1 MPQGK
6 ATNDLASASTK
17 NAKTDKLGK
26 VIILG
31 CSWELKSDDEAKMN
45 INSKSIKLLDRA
57 AIELLK
63 VNGYRPKS
71 KIETTV
77 TFSIKEYGTLCGKEV
92 IPKTTSIHD
101 KKIAKNSLDN
111 FRKSVKESLD
121 ILYRISLS
129 WTEPSPIYLSE
140 ESKKKK
146 KSKQNFIDVR
156 ILQKKGIKNGMVL
169 MQFTDDFASYILNA
183 YVMPYP
189 VQLFKADGRN
199 PNTYAIGRKL
209 SLIHAMKKNKIS
221 GRSDVI
227 RVDKLVASAPGI
239 DSYENIQLHDPG
251 HWKGRMCN
259 PLERALNDNV
269 LIGVISRWTYC
280 GPRKKKLSPEE
291 ITNMCSNYKSWL
303 QLYIFFEI

>member
-1 MPQGK
+1 M
-6 ATNDLASASTK
+6 S
-17 NAKTDKLGK
+17 
-26 VIILG
+26 
-31 CSWELKSDDEAKMN
+31 

-63 VNGYRPKS
+63 VNGYRPK

-77 TFSIKEYGTLCGKEV
+77 TFSIKDYGILCGKEV

-129 WTEPSPIYLSE
+129 WTEPAPIYLSE

-189 VQLFKADGRN
+189 VQLFKVDGRN
-199 PNTYAIGRKL
+199 PNSYAIGRKL
-209 SLIHAMKKNKIS
+209 NLMNSIKKNKMA
-221 GRSDVI
+221 GRADVI
-227 RVDKLVASAPGI
+227 RVDKLLKSAPGI
-239 DSYENIQLHDPG
+239 DSYEQVQLKDPG
-251 HWKGRMCN
+251 HWKNRMRK
-259 PLERALNDNV
+259 PLELSLDDNV
-269 LIGVISRWTYC
+269 EIGVILKWDYC
-280 GPRKKKLSPEE
+280 GPKKKKLSEKE
-291 ITNMCSNYKSWL
+291 IKERCDNYESWSK
-303 QLYIFFEI
+303 LYILFEI